1 MALPSLMP
9 GATGVLVLADGT
21 ILQGSASAPKATPWA
36 RSASTP
42 P

>member
-1 MALPSLMP
+1 MALELMP
-9 GATGVLVLADGT
+9 GATGVLALADGT
-21 ILQGSASAPKATPWA
+21 VLQGFGAGLVARPSA